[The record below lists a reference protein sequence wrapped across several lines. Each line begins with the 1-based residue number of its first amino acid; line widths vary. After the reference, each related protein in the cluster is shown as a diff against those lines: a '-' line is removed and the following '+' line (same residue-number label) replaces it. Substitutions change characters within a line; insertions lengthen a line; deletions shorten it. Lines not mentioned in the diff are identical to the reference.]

1 MDNTTSNNTN
11 VEKHLT
17 NTKWIMWYHNPS
29 DKNWK
34 LDSYKDIIEISSLED
49 FCVLKNTWSRC
60 LPNTSEGMFFLMRK
74 TETGC
79 IYPQWE
85 DKHNKN
91 GGYWSFKVAKS
102 EADNAWF
109 NLIMYAIGE
118 NITSDINHSL
128 GINGISVSP
137 KKHFCIFKIWNND
150 NTINNKQYLSTTL
163 DFLNMSEV
171 LYSNHNDNIQKDKLK
186 VNKRYRQQN
195 DNRRN
200 HRSNDNRRRHNDSN
214 SWY

>member
-49 FCVLKNTWSRC
+49 FCVLKNSWSKC

-74 TETGC
+74 MDTHC

-85 DKHNKN
+85 DKHNRN
-91 GGYWSFKVAKS
+91 GGYWSFKVDKNKS
-102 EADNAWF
+102 DDTWF
-109 NLIMYAIGE
+109 NLIMYTIGE
-118 NITSDINHSL
+118 NITRDVNKSF

-137 KKHFCIFKIWNND
+137 KKNFCIFKIWNND
-150 NTINNKQYLSTTL
+150 NTINNKQYLSSKL
-163 DFLNMSEV
+163 EFLNMSEV
-171 LYSNHNDNIQKDKLK
+171 LYSNHNDNIKKDKLK
-186 VNKRYRQQN
+186 FNKRY
-195 DNRRN
+195 NRRG
-200 HRSNDNRRRHNDSN
+200 NRNQSDKYNRNREGWDKRF
-214 SWY
+214 